1 MRAID
6 VATDQTNTASM
17 PGRYASALFELAK
30 EQDATAQVEA
40 DLAAFESLLRESED
54 LRRLVAS
61 PVFAAEDQARAVAA
75 ILDKAGISGL
85 TANFFQVIAGN
96 RRLFAVPEMIAV
108 FKALAADSRGEVVA
122 EVTTAQTLSEQQV
135 AQLTETLTTSV
146 GKNVKLDA
154 RVDPAILGG
163 LIIKIGSRMIDSSLR
178 TKLTAIKVGLKA
190 AS

>member
-1 MRAID
+1 
-6 VATDQTNTASM
+6 M

-40 DLAAFESLLRESED
+40 DLTAFESLLRESED

-96 RRLFAVPEMIAV
+96 RRLFAVPEMITV

-163 LIIKIGSRMIDSSLR
+163 LIIRIGSRMIDSSLR
-178 TKLTAIKVGLKA
+178 TKLTAIRVGLKA

>member
-40 DLAAFESLLRESED
+40 DLTAFESLLRESED

-96 RRLFAVPEMIAV
+96 RRLFAVPEMITV

-163 LIIKIGSRMIDSSLR
+163 LIIRIGSRMIDSSLR
-178 TKLTAIKVGLKA
+178 TKLTAIRVGLKA

>member
-40 DLAAFESLLRESED
+40 DLVKFESLLRESED

-75 ILDKAGISGL
+75 ILERAGITGL
-85 TANFFQVIAGN
+85 TANFFQVIARN

-108 FKALAADSRGEVVA
+108 FKALAAESRGEVVA
-122 EVTTAQTLSEQQV
+122 EVTTAQPLSEQQV

-146 GKNVKLDA
+146 GKDVKLDA

>member
-40 DLAAFESLLRESED
+40 DLVSFENMLSESED

-61 PVFAAEDQARAVAA
+61 PVFAADDQANALAAV
-75 ILDKAGISGL
+75 LDKAGIEGL
-85 TANFFQVIAGN
+85 TANFFQVIARN
-96 RRLFAVPEMIAV
+96 RRLFAVPQMITI
-108 FKALAADSRGEVVA
+108 FKALAAESRGEVTA
-122 EVTTAQTLSEQQV
+122 DVTSAQPLSEQQ
-135 AQLTETLTTSV
+135 AAELAETLTSSV
-146 GKNVKLDA
+146 GKNVKLDVH
-154 RVDPAILGG
+154 VDPAILGG

-178 TKLTAIKVGLKA
+178 TKLTAMKVGLKA

>member
-40 DLAAFESLLRESED
+40 DLTAFESLLRESED

-75 ILDKAGISGL
+75 ILDKAEISGL
-85 TANFFQVIAGN
+85 TANFFQVIARN
-96 RRLFAVPEMIAV
+96 RRLFAVPEMITV

-122 EVTTAQTLSEQQV
+122 EVTTAQPLSEQQV
-135 AQLTETLTTSV
+135 AQLTDTLTTSV
-146 GKNVKLDA
+146 GKDVKLDA

>member
-40 DLAAFESLLRESED
+40 DLVKFESLLRESED
-54 LRRLVAS
+54 LHRLVAS

-75 ILDKAGISGL
+75 ILERAGITGL
-85 TANFFQVIAGN
+85 TANFFQVIARN

-108 FKALAADSRGEVVA
+108 FKALAAESRGEVVA
-122 EVTTAQTLSEQQV
+122 EVTTAQPLSEQQV

-146 GKNVKLDA
+146 GKDVKLDA